1 MSFRTMAKKSGK
13 WVLLQVWKRL
23 SKEGLD
29 TETGIGVGSERDMGQ
44 WVGCRSEDV
53 SAEDQIRVKRVR
65 TEAGIQLYL
74 GMAQD
79 VENEFRGD
87 GSGGGVRGWIRSKA
101 RAEGPRNKCW
111 LTAQGEL

>member
-1 MSFRTMAKKSGK
+1 MAKKSGK

-23 SKEGLD
+23 SKDELD
-29 TETGIGVGSERDMGQ
+29 TEIGIGVGSESNMGQ
-44 WVGCRSEDV
+44 WVECRSEDV
-53 SAEDQIRVKRVR
+53 SAEDHIRIKRVR
-65 TEAGIQLYL
+65 TETGIWLYL

-87 GSGGGVRGWIRSKA
+87 GSEGGVRGWIHSKA